1 MLGKHAWLPRMGGPF
16 AKTYRLIRKQDNTPQ
31 GLQNAVSSMH
41 ASLNTTAGSS
51 LFNGNLEAFFAKK
64 PAFKAI
70 KNEFEQFF
78 GLSRQVFFE
87 PNAPHQVGNDPL
99 QWLAQFCRR
108 CRDCER
114 GLIPD
119 TITPKK

>member
-1 MLGKHAWLPRMGGPF
+1 MGGPF

-31 GLQNAVSSMH
+31 GIQNAVSSMH
-41 ASLNTTAGSS
+41 AALNTTAGSS
-51 LFNGNLEAFFAKK
+51 LFSANLDAFFAKK

-70 KNEFEQFF
+70 KTEFEQFF

-87 PNAPHQVGNDPL
+87 PKAPHQVGNEPL

-119 TITPKK
+119 AITAKQ